1 MKIIL
6 RGNQDDTLLRML
18 DLSLS
23 TFEGMEHE
31 DWCKDTVQSFERLR
45 DSIER
50 QMGLSGGE
58 PAKSVQKKS
67 LEGVG
72 A

>member
-6 RGNQDDTLLRML
+6 RGNQDDTLLRAL
-18 DLSLS
+18 DLALA

-31 DWCKDTVQSFERLR
+31 DWCKGTVQSFERLR

-50 QMGLSGGE
+50 QMGIVGGA
-58 PAKSVQKKS
+58 PAQSVQKKS
-67 LEGVG
+67 LEGAG